1 MAEEDSSQE
10 KTEEPT
16 ARRLEK
22 AREEGQVPRSKDLNT
37 TLVLL
42 VGAFG
47 LLAFGSY
54 GAQHLA
60 NIAIFNFSLDRA
72 TIFDT
77 KLLFDHLG
85 SSVREAAWALAP
97 WFVLVLLAAL
107 IGPISLGGWNLSS
120 KAIMPKLDRINP
132 LAGLKRMF
140 SMNSLVELLKSIA
153 KVLVVGLVGWLVVRY
168 FFPQALLLSQKDV
181 APAVNYSVDIII
193 WSIIFLCA
201 STIVIA
207 VIDVPWQIYSHTKK
221 LRMTMQE
228 IKDEFKDSEGKPEVK
243 SKIRQLQHEMSQ
255 RRMMADVPTAD
266 VIITN
271 PSHYSV
277 ALKYDTDGMSAPLVV
292 AKGVDEVALKIREIG
307 KEYNVPRM
315 QAPPLARALYAHT
328 KVGEEIPE
336 GLFVAVAQ
344 VLAYIYQMDMFVK
357 GRGAKPDKKPQMPI
371 PRDLRVDPD

>member
-16 ARRLEK
+16 SRRLEK

-42 VGAFG
+42 TGAFG
-47 LLAFGSY
+47 LLVFGSY
-54 GAQHLA
+54 GAEHLA
-60 NIAIFNFSLDRA
+60 NIALFNLSFDRDVA
-72 TIFDT
+72 FDT
-77 KLLFDHLG
+77 NLAFSHLG
-85 SSVREAAWALAP
+85 ASVREAAIALAP
-97 WFVLVLLAAL
+97 WMTMVLLAAL
-107 IGPISLGGWNLSS
+107 IGPISLGGWNFST
-120 KAIMPKLDRINP
+120 KAIEPKFDRLNP
-132 LAGLKRMF
+132 ISGIKRMF
-140 SMNSLVELLKSIA
+140 SMNSLVELAKSIA
-153 KVLVVGLVGWLVVRY
+153 KVAVVGVVGWLVVRY
-168 FFPQALLLSQKDV
+168 FFPDAMLLRQKEV
-181 APAVNYSVDIII
+181 NPAIYYSLDIII

-201 STIVIA
+201 STILIA
-207 VIDVPWQIYSHTKK
+207 LIDVPWQLYSHTKK

-255 RRMMADVPTAD
+255 RRMMADVPSAD
-266 VIITN
+266 VVITN
-271 PSHYSV
+271 PTHYSV
-277 ALKYDTDGMSAPLVV
+277 ALKYDTDGMSAPVVV
-292 AKGVDEVALKIREIG
+292 AKGVDEVAFKIREIA
-307 KEYNVPRM
+307 KEHNVPHM
-315 QAPPLARALYAHT
+315 QAPPLARALYTHT

-357 GRGAKPDKKPQMPI
+357 GKGARPKKKPDMPI